1 MFNCSDLVERVLE
14 NSREDVK
21 SIKSLLV
28 TDEFLLFNLFKEV
41 QYQLL
46 GKCLSANHFNIFTL
60 KYYID
65 NRDSILRNEEDPESD
80 FTETFD
86 VGLSDESIDTL
97 QRAEDFMVLA
107 NKDKIDAVCLAL
119 ALLESENP
127 IIMNFV
133 MDYEVDVDAIR
144 KDCIELLCTGTIA
157 ALASKSNKEDDN
169 DKKKK
174 KSIKPDK
181 IIEEVCTDLTQMAI
195 DGEIDPIIGRERE
208 LEAIINTMA
217 RRSKNNVLLCGEPGI
232 GKTAIIKG
240 LALKLAK
247 NEVPSLANKRI
258 YSLSIGS
265 LMSNSMY
272 RGQLEQRVTELMASL
287 SKMGNAILFI
297 DELHLIMKSGGS
309 KDSNVDISSLL
320 KQELGMRKLQLI
332 GCTTTK
338 EIRQIQEDPAFM
350 RRMNLITLQE
360 PDEEEAFSIMKG
372 LNYRYE
378 DFHNIRIPDE
388 TLKVAIKMAK
398 RYVAE
403 RFLPDSAIDVIDSA
417 GAKLKLKIS
426 ATEVSKRKQLEIK
439 IEKINQDLLVEK
451 DIKECIKLY
460 NDLKV
465 LEEELENAP
474 ENKLTELEKRAVL
487 TPEDIAT
494 EIEVRTNIPVAKLM
508 ASDKAKLL
516 SLEDDLHNH
525 IIGQELAVKEIANAI
540 RRNSSGLSNPNK
552 PIASFLFAGPTG
564 TGKTQVCKALA
575 ELRYGSKDN
584 IIRIDCSEYSEAYS
598 ISKLI
603 GSAPGY
609 VGSEKGGQL
618 TESIR
623 HKPYS
628 VVLFDEFEKAK
639 GNLTNILLQILD
651 DGRLTDSQGVTVSFK
666 NCIVV
671 LTTNI
676 GSSLIEQQTRAVGFG
691 STNLDEEQ
699 QVTNEYELLKEKTL
713 EAVKKNLPPEF
724 INRLSATVVFH
735 YLSKEQQREIVRL
748 MGRDIDVRLAEQ
760 DIVAK
765 CTDAALDFITD
776 KYYDKSMG
784 ARPLERGL
792 VREIE
797 EPMSLLLLEDKIK
810 PGDNVLID
818 LDEENNKLTFNVIE
832 EALAE

>member
-1 MFNCSDLVERVLE
+1 MFKCTKLVENALE
-14 NSREDVK
+14 RSREDVK
-21 SIKSLLV
+21 LAKQTLV
-28 TDEFLLFNLFKEV
+28 TDEFLFFALFKEV
-41 QYQLL
+41 QYKNL
-46 GKCLSANHFNIFTL
+46 GKIIANHNINVFTFR
-60 KYYID
+60 YYIE
-65 NRDSILRNEEDPESD
+65 NRKNIYMTANLEVPEDVEKEVLEYIEVS
-80 FTETFD
+80 
-86 VGLSDESIDTL
+86 LSDETIAAL
-97 QRAEDFMVLA
+97 QRAEDYASLVEKA
-107 NKDKIDAVCLAL
+107 EIDAACLVL

-127 IIMNFV
+127 VVLQYFR
-133 MDYEVDVDAIR
+133 DYEIDTQSLSKA
-144 KDCIELLCTGTIA
+144 CAEFLCTENTERTTPM
-157 ALASKSNKEDDN
+157 K
-169 DKKKK
+169 DKKE
-174 KSIKPDK
+174 SKPGKLDK
-181 IIEEVCTDLTQMAI
+181 IIEDTCTDLTQMAL
-195 DGEIDPIIGRERE
+195 DGEIDPIIGRDRE

-217 RRSKNNVLLCGEPGI
+217 RRSKNNVLLVGEPGI

-240 LALKLAK
+240 LALKLAN

-265 LMSNSMY
+265 IMSNSMY
-272 RGQLEQRVTELMASL
+272 RGQLEQRVTELMSAL
-287 SKMGNAILFI
+287 SKQGNAILFI

-338 EIRQIQEDPAFM
+338 EVRQIQEDPAFM
-350 RRMNLITLQE
+350 RRLNMITLQE
-360 PDEEEAFSIMKG
+360 PNEEEAFEIMKG

-378 DFHNIRIPDE
+378 DFHNIKIPDD
-388 TLKVAIKMAK
+388 TVKVAIKLAK

-417 GAKLKLKIS
+417 GAKLKLKET
-426 ATEVSKRKQLEIK
+426 AKNVDEKRKLEIEVNSLQMK
-439 IEKINQDLLVEK
+439 AASISDVKESLLLYKKINKLNDLIEKYEAEH
-451 DIKECIKLY
+451 KETPK
-460 NDLKV
+460 
-465 LEEELENAP
+465 ERP
-474 ENKLTELEKRAVL
+474 VL
-487 TPEDIAT
+487 TPEDIAA
-494 EIEVRTNIPVAKLM
+494 EIEVRTNIPVSKLM

-516 SLEDDLHNH
+516 TLENDLHSH
-525 IIGQELAVKEIANAI
+525 IIGQDLAVKEIANAI

-564 TGKTQVCKALA
+564 VGKTQVCKALA

-618 TESIR
+618 TEAVR

-666 NCIVV
+666 NCIIV

-691 STNLDEEQ
+691 SNSNDSAAEE
-699 QVTNEYELLKEKTL
+699 NKEYDLLKEKTL
-713 EAVKKNLPPEF
+713 DAVKKNLPPEF

-748 MGRDIDVRLAEQ
+748 MGRDIDKRLAEQ
-760 DIVAK
+760 NIVAT
-765 CTDAALDFITD
+765 CTDPALDYITD

-810 PGDNVLID
+810 PGDHVIID
-818 LDEENNKLTFNVIE
+818 LDKETNTLTFNVE
-832 EALAE
+832 EKVTIK